1 VAELSNRVEFFDQL
15 MVDREEDF
23 KQALV
28 DAEHK
33 ASKGKDK
40 GEEHREMEKKRQ
52 QNLIDAFNKLMHS
65 MGVWNVGS
73 LVDKF
78 LQKEEKFE
86 VQYRYLDA
94 LNADVA
100 KLKSRIKEI
109 NAQASEM
116 TQENPVDDV
125 ASVTIK
131 QHIKV
136 AEDKA
141 EVYRKQYEQVV
152 DELERLNRIFGVIRK
167 RMKACAL
174 LSDFKPAK
182 QRWAL
187 VRANIRVIANMDSSK
202 KKLLRSNIKAKQGLS
217 LGDGRARNAYDPRR
231 KALREEVVDL
241 DVAPAALAC
250 IDHLSVLE
258 QATLRL
264 LSYKKLKLEP
274 KMRKRQVLSPAT
286 NARARCERESSGS
299 LCESSIHLEL
309 HFPRSLKLVLYCVC
323 VCRH

>member
-1 VAELSNRVEFFDQL
+1 M

-33 ASKGKDK
+33 ASKGKDT

-78 LQKEEKFE
+78 LQKEQKFE

-100 KLKSRIKEI
+100 KLESRIKEI
-109 NAQASEM
+109 NVQASEM

-131 QHIKV
+131 QQIRI

-141 EVYRKQYEQVV
+141 ETYRMQYEQVV
-152 DELERLNRIFGVIRK
+152 DQLERLNGIFVVIRK

-187 VRANIRVIANMDSSK
+187 VRANIRVIANMNDSK
-202 KKLLRSNIKAKQGLS
+202 KKLMRSNIKAKQGFGQ
-217 LGDGRARNAYDPRR
+217 GDGRARNAYDPRR
-231 KALREEVVDL
+231 KFLREEVVDF

-250 IDHLSVLE
+250 IDHLAVLE

-274 KMRKRQVLSPAT
+274 KMKKRQVLTPAVHVHNACAKTVEACVSHPFLVRCVSP
-286 NARARCERESSGS
+286 E
-299 LCESSIHLEL
+299 
-309 HFPRSLKLVLYCVC
+309 V
-323 VCRH
+323 